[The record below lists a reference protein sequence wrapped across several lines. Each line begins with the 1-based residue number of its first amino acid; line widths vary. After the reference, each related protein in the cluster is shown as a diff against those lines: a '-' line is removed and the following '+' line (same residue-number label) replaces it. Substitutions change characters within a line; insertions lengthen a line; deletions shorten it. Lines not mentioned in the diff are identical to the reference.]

1 MAWVTC
7 LVNSNGYNSLEV
19 DSNNRWNIS
28 DSAEHSARFVTLPV
42 ISAVYPT
49 ELILSLGR
57 QFIDH
62 DLHIISRNA
71 AEQVK
76 IHRSKRTVAHSN
88 GNSLLQLVKFCLI
101 LGVPWDIL

>member
-1 MAWVTC
+1 M
-7 LVNSNGYNSLEV
+7 
-19 DSNNRWNIS
+19 DSNNQWNIS
-28 DSAEHSARFVTLPV
+28 DSAEHRARFVTLPV

-76 IHRSKRTVAHSN
+76 IHRSKRTVAHPSGIN
-88 GNSLLQLVKFCLI
+88 FQQSARTCEI
-101 LGVPWDIL
+101 LPNTRRSVGYFMN